1 MTALENGENTNVVF
15 PPLHRGDCTQT
26 GHILGEPRRRD
37 NLDMQDTK
45 NMSPVPFN
53 LLRLITHM
61 AMLLGASSHPQVSP
75 LEQGFSNVSS

>member
-1 MTALENGENTNVVF
+1 MEKKTNVVF
-15 PPLHRGDCTQT
+15 PLLHRSDRTQT

-53 LLRLITHM
+53 LLRLFTHM
-61 AMLLGASSHPQVSP
+61 AMLLGASSHPQVST
-75 LEQGFSNVSS
+75 LEQGFSNVSL